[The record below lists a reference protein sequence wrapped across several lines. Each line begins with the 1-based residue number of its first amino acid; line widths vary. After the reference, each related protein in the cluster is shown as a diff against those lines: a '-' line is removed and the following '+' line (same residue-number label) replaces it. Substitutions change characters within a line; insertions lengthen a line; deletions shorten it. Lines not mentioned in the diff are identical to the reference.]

1 MAIGSFPNFG
11 SIRRKI
17 FAIAAFTALLT
28 ALITLLFFLSTDYHH
43 QKLKLLEQSRVLS
56 KMLASNVSAT
66 IVYRD
71 PNTAEEILA
80 ALKEKADVLDAYIFT
95 EEQQL
100 FAAYH
105 SKSATDNGKPWPDA
119 KLQDGFRR
127 LFGGY
132 LQQGND
138 HVFSTDALDL
148 AVPIQVGQR
157 RIGFVALHLS
167 LAELKQSFRYTVL
180 EALGAMLLA
189 ISIAV
194 LQARWLGAKIS
205 RPLLQLTA
213 NIEQISRDNN
223 FDVRLQVDSQDE
235 TGVLINTF
243 NSMLDKLE
251 QHEHN
256 KNALI
261 VNLSHAKWEAER
273 ASRAKTEFLSRMSHE
288 FRTPLNAVI
297 GFSQLLAADSEHPLN
312 AEQQESTRHI
322 LDAGL
327 HLLDLISELLDLSA
341 VESGKLT
348 LNIASVDCRPV
359 ISESLELIRRQAEQR
374 GIRISGDVPQCEV
387 WVEAD
392 RMRLKQCLLNLLS
405 NAVKYNRPHG
415 DIALGVEVKDQSV
428 RIWVEDSGAGIAP
441 EQFELLFQPFSR
453 FHHDQDLIEG
463 TGIGLLLTKHMAESM
478 GGALDVE
485 SELGLGS
492 KFTLVLNRA
501 IKPAAAEPKP

>member
-1 MAIGSFPNFG
+1 MAIGGFPKFG

-43 QKLKLLEQSRVLS
+43 QKLELLEQSRVLS
-56 KMLASNVSAT
+56 KMLASNVSAA

-95 EEQQL
+95 AEQQL

-105 SKSATDNGKPWPDA
+105 SKNAADTGQYTPDA
-119 KLQDGFRR
+119 ALQDGFRR
-127 LFGGY
+127 LFDGY
-132 LQQGND
+132 LQLGSD
-138 HVFSTDALDL
+138 HLFSADALDL
-148 AVPIQVGQR
+148 VVPIQVDQR
-157 RIGFVALHLS
+157 RIGFVALNLS
-167 LAELKQSFRYTVL
+167 LAELKQNFRYTVL

-194 LQARWLGAKIS
+194 VQARWLGAKIS

-223 FDVRLQVDSQDE
+223 FDARLQVESQDE
-235 TGVLINTF
+235 TGVLINAF

-251 QHEHN
+251 QQEHN

-297 GFSQLLAADSEHPLN
+297 GFSQLLAADTAHPLN
-312 AEQQESTRHI
+312 AEQQDSARHI

-348 LNIASVDCRPV
+348 LNIASVDCRTV
-359 ISESLELIRRQAEQR
+359 ISESLELIRRQAEER
-374 GIRISGDVPQCEV
+374 GIRISSQTPEHEV
-387 WVEAD
+387 WVAAD

-415 DIALGVEVKDQSV
+415 QITLRVEVEEQWV
-428 RIWVEDSGAGIAP
+428 RILVEDSGAGIAP

-463 TGIGLLLTKHMAESM
+463 TGIGLLLTKHMVELM
-478 GGALDVE
+478 GGELQVE
-485 SELGLGS
+485 SRLGLGS
-492 KFTLVLNRA
+492 KFMLMLNL
-501 IKPAAAEPKP
+501 AAEPPPPETRS

>member
-1 MAIGSFPNFG
+1 MAIGSFSKFG

-17 FAIAAFTALLT
+17 FAIAALTAVLT

-56 KMLASNVSAT
+56 KILAGNVTAA

-95 EEQQL
+95 AEQQL

-105 SKSATDNGKPWPDA
+105 SKTSAATSQHAADA
-119 KLQDGFRR
+119 VLQDSFRR

-132 LQQGND
+132 LQRGSD
-138 HVFSTDALDL
+138 HLFSADALDL
-148 AVPIQVGQR
+148 VVPIQVDQR
-157 RIGFVALHLS
+157 RIGFIALHLS
-167 LAELKQSFRYTVL
+167 LAELKQNFRYTIL

-223 FDVRLQVDSQDE
+223 FDARLQVESQDE

-251 QHEHN
+251 QQEHN

-312 AEQQESTRHI
+312 AEQQDSARHI

-359 ISESLELIRRQAEQR
+359 ISESLELIRRQAEER
-374 GIRISGDVPQCEV
+374 GIRISGLVPEHAV
-387 WVEAD
+387 WVAAD

-415 DIALGVEVKDQSV
+415 YIALGVEVDNQWV
-428 RIWVEDSGAGIAP
+428 RICVEDSGEGIAP
-441 EQFELLFQPFSR
+441 EQFALLFQPFSR

-463 TGIGLLLTKHMAESM
+463 TGIGLLLTKHMAELM
-478 GGALDVE
+478 GGELKVD
-485 SELGLGS
+485 SELGQGS
-492 KFTLVLNRA
+492 KFTLVLNHVMG
-501 IKPAAAEPKP
+501 PAAAEPQP